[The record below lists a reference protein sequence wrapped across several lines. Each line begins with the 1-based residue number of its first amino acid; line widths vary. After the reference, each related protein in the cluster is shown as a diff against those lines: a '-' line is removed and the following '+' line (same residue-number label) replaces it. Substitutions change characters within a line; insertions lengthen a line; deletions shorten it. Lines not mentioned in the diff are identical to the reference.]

1 MRGGVEGGG
10 RTVRGG
16 IFLITKG
23 GALGEGIGGRVGRG
37 KDRFFFF
44 KKEGD
49 PFSKTGRVSPY
60 SQQGR
65 GEEEGWKG
73 GVAGKAAKNPYF
85 FQPFALPFLL
95 RNALGQ
101 IGRFGRLPHYSPLL
115 AFFSYSLSCQE

>member
-1 MRGGVEGGG
+1 M
-10 RTVRGG
+10 RGG

-37 KDRFFFF
+37 KDRFFFL

-60 SQQGR
+60 SQQER

-101 IGRFGRLPHYSPLL
+101 IGRFGRLSRYPPSSLL
-115 AFFSYSLSCQE
+115 LLFSLPPGVGGGEGG